1 MLIDYPWYFVLFC
14 LLAGAAYAAVLYY
27 MGHRRFQRGIN
38 LLLASLRFLAVSAI
52 CMLLLAPVTRRTVHE
67 RQQPLVVLVDD
78 CSQSVAMCC
87 DSLFSLRPL
96 ADELKDNFRIQ
107 YMADTTNPGQ
117 TDLSA
122 LLSVPSDAAAL
133 VLSSDGI
140 HNRGQN
146 PTTTAERMAI
156 PVYTVALGD
165 TTARRDAAIAN
176 LRHNRM
182 AYLGNTFP
190 VEVTLAAQLLPGHSA
205 QLTVTDGRGR
215 QVESRPVSY
224 EGNDFGTTLTLSLK
238 ATEVGLQRYTLTL
251 SPAKGEVDL
260 GNNRQSFFIDV
271 IDSRRRVAIVGNAPH
286 PDLGAL
292 HQAIE
297 SNPNYQARV
306 MLADAVPSSAI
317 KDSAYSLVILHN
329 LPSATHP
336 VPKVFDNIPQLFII
350 GTQTDLPRFNAL
362 HAGLEIF
369 SKVKKASEVTALYN
383 PAFSLFAFDADE
395 GAAFEQL
402 PPLAAPF
409 GEAKVSASVQNLF
422 TARLGSIDTRQ
433 PLVAATAQATPRRS
447 FVWGE
452 GLWKWRL
459 ADYQNNNSHDHFDQ
473 LVGRLVN
480 FTAITDQRNRFS
492 VETERHLS
500 TSQTVIVNAQLY
512 NDAFEPY
519 NTPEATFSLSGDTLR
534 ADYTFG
540 RQGNAYQLSL
550 GRLPEG
556 IYRYTARVNADGE
569 TLTAEG
575 SFAVDGLNLEQA
587 NLRANHTLL
596 RTVSAITGGSMVY
609 PDGLDSLK
617 AHLSTLKPVIYTHTR
632 FSELIG
638 LPWVFLLILLLLGA
652 EWVLRKYHG
661 FEK

>member
-52 CMLLLAPVTRRTVHE
+52 CMLLLAPVARRTVHE
-67 RQQPLVVLVDD
+67 RHQPLVVLVDD

-133 VLSSDGI
+133 VLASDGI

-190 VEVTLAAQLLPGHSA
+190 VEVTLAAQLLSGHSA

-286 PDLGAL
+286 PDLSAL

-306 MLADAVPSSAI
+306 MLADAVPSAAI
-317 KDSAYSLVILHN
+317 KDSAFSLVILHN

-473 LVGRLVN
+473 FIGRLVN

-556 IYRYTARVNADGE
+556 IYHYTARVNADGE

-638 LPWVFLLILLLLGA
+638 LPWVFLLIVLLLGA

>member
-1 MLIDYPWYFVLFC
+1 
-14 LLAGAAYAAVLYY
+14 
-27 MGHRRFQRGIN
+27 
-38 LLLASLRFLAVSAI
+38 
-52 CMLLLAPVTRRTVHE
+52 
-67 RQQPLVVLVDD
+67 
-78 CSQSVAMCC
+78 
-87 DSLFSLRPL
+87 
-96 ADELKDNFRIQ
+96 
-107 YMADTTNPGQ
+107 
-117 TDLSA
+117 
-122 LLSVPSDAAAL
+122 
-133 VLSSDGI
+133 
-140 HNRGQN
+140 
-146 PTTTAERMAI
+146 
-156 PVYTVALGD
+156 
-165 TTARRDAAIAN
+165 
-176 LRHNRM
+176 
-182 AYLGNTFP
+182 
-190 VEVTLAAQLLPGHSA
+190 
-205 QLTVTDGRGR
+205 
-215 QVESRPVSY
+215 
-224 EGNDFGTTLTLSLK
+224 
-238 ATEVGLQRYTLTL
+238 
-251 SPAKGEVDL
+251 
-260 GNNRQSFFIDV
+260 
-271 IDSRRRVAIVGNAPH
+271 
-286 PDLGAL
+286 
-292 HQAIE
+292 
-297 SNPNYQARV
+297 
-306 MLADAVPSSAI
+306 
-317 KDSAYSLVILHN
+317 
-329 LPSATHP
+329 
-336 VPKVFDNIPQLFII
+336 
-350 GTQTDLPRFNAL
+350 
-362 HAGLEIF
+362 
-369 SKVKKASEVTALYN
+369 
-383 PAFSLFAFDADE
+383 
-395 GAAFEQL
+395 
-402 PPLAAPF
+402 
-409 GEAKVSASVQNLF
+409 VQNLF